1 MKHSPDF
8 LPEEK
13 GTETAYREAF
23 ESAAGQLLRNSDW
36 KDMCLKSG
44 ARLVPNQGNIQAI
57 LVDYLG
63 HTCKIL
69 LPGLEFGSE
78 NDNLFS
84 HRDRLIILHYLNT
97 SKGTPLNNKLIS
109 FQQLPEGSVYYP
121 TFINRSIKPLLD
133 NLAANPVRLFAAA
146 GQLGGKPSQEGEFSV
161 KINALPRVPLI
172 FILWQGDED
181 LPPAGNILFDMTVTD
196 YLPTEDIT
204 VLCEIT
210 AWKLVRLASQPGLK
224 L

>member
-23 ESAAGQLLRNSDW
+23 ESAAGQFLRNSDW
-36 KDMCLKSG
+36 EDLCLKSG
-44 ARLVPNQGNIQAI
+44 ARLVTNQDNVQAI
-57 LVDYLG
+57 LLDYLG

-69 LPGLEFGSE
+69 LPGLEFSSE
-78 NDNLFS
+78 NDNPFS

-97 SKGTPLNNKLIS
+97 AKGTPLNNKLIS
-109 FQQLPEGSVYYP
+109 FQQLPEGSIYYP
-121 TFINRSIKPLLD
+121 TFISRSIKPLLD
-133 NLAANPVRLFAAA
+133 NLYPARLLAAA
-146 GQLGGKPSQEGEFSV
+146 DELGGKPSQEGEFSV
-161 KINALPRVPLI
+161 KINALPHVPLI
-172 FILWQGDED
+172 FVLWQGDAD
-181 LPPAGNILFDMTVTD
+181 LPPAGNILFDMTITD

-210 AWKLVRLASQPGLK
+210 AWKLVRANSHPNLK